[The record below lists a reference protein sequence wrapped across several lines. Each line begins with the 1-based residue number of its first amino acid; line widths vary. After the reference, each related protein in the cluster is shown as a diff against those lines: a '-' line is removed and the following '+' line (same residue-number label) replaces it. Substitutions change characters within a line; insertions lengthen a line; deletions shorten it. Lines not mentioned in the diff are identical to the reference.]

1 MTKISGADKETPLP
15 YNQIMERVLR
25 DAYSRGIGVFTTTL
39 MEDGKVSVRHIPIE
53 DYAKG
58 PQDAN
63 NI

>member
-1 MTKISGADKETPLP
+1 MSKISETGRETPLP
-15 YNQIMERVLR
+15 YNPTMERVLQ

-39 MEDGKVSVRHIPIE
+39 MEDGKVSVRRIPIE